1 MFQIRDMMRRRTV
14 KKGAGSI
21 SMIGGADG
29 PTSVFVAGKVK
40 SKKNADKKSQEQ
52 ERRIQEIIGTIVPGK
67 RSMEEVCEY
76 LISDLGAEESEIDR
90 GRRECMKFNILCRYF
105 PEILPSMPEIKG
117 RHTQARADKWAE
129 ECRIRH
135 EEIQNY
141 PEESLDLDMHLFELP
156 LVVKGERIGCFYVE
170 LERNTGYLSCS
181 WNYDIGDR
189 KMDQRD
195 IKEAGDRLM
204 AGIMRFRGLAQE
216 DIDNG
221 TQEFWCYIS
230 MEQYLSGRFAQ
241 EEI

>member
-1 MFQIRDMMRRRTV
+1 M
-14 KKGAGSI
+14 
-21 SMIGGADG
+21 
-29 PTSVFVAGKVK
+29 
-40 SKKNADKKSQEQ
+40 
-52 ERRIQEIIGTIVPGK
+52 
-67 RSMEEVCEY
+67 
-76 LISDLGAEESEIDR
+76 
-90 GRRECMKFNILCRYF
+90 
-105 PEILPSMPEIKG
+105 
-117 RHTQARADKWAE
+117 
-129 ECRIRH
+129 
-135 EEIQNY
+135 
-141 PEESLDLDMHLFELP
+141 
-156 LVVKGERIGCFYVE
+156 E

-216 DIDNG
+216 DIDNR

>member
-1 MFQIRDMMRRRTV
+1 MLRISDRLRRRAV

-21 SMIGGADG
+21 SIIGGADG
-29 PTSVFVAGKVK
+29 PTSVFVAGTVK
-40 SKKNADKKSQEQ
+40 SKKKADKKNQEQ
-52 ERRIQEIIGTIVPGK
+52 ERRVQEIIEQIVPGK
-67 RSMEEVCEY
+67 RNMEEVCEY
-76 LISDLGAEESEIDR
+76 LITELGAQESELTR

-105 PEILPSMPEIKG
+105 PEILPPMPEIKG
-117 RHTQARADKWAE
+117 RHTQARAKQWAE

-135 EEIQNY
+135 EKIQDY

-189 KMDQRD
+189 KTEQRD

-204 AGIMRFRGLAQE
+204 TGIMRFRGLAQE
-216 DIDNG
+216 DIDNR
-221 TQEFWCYIS
+221 TQDFWSYIS
-230 MEQYLSGRFAQ
+230 MEQYVKEQ
-241 EEI
+241 